1 MSNGVHCHC
10 HSCTVRGL
18 MWPAVLITLGV
29 LFLLDRA
36 HVGPFYFSHTWPVVL
51 VVMGLIQLACSVASR
66 EGHVDATPPSIP
78 PGVPPV
84 VPPPASTP
92 TPLSPEGR

>member
-1 MSNGVHCHC
+1 MSNGVRCHC
-10 HSCTVRGL
+10 HSCTIRGL

-36 HVGPFYFSHTWPVVL
+36 HVGPFYIRHTWPVLL
-51 VVMGLIQLACSVASR
+51 VVMGLIQLASSVASG
-66 EGHVDATPPSIP
+66 EGHVETTPAS
-78 PGVPPV
+78 VPPNLPPV
-84 VPPPASTP
+84 APPPANT

>member
-1 MSNGVHCHC
+1 MSNGVHCRC
-10 HSCTVRGL
+10 HSCTIRGL

-66 EGHVDATPPSIP
+66 EGHVDNTPTTVP

-84 VPPPASTP
+84 APPPPNTS